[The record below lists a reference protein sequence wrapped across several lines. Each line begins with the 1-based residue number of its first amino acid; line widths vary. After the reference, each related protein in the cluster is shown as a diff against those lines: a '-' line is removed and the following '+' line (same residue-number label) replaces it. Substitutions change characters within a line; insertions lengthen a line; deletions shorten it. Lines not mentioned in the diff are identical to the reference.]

1 MNNIEPIVLT
11 LTDEAETI
19 RLGED
24 LALALRVGDCL
35 ALSGDLG
42 AGKSTL
48 ARAFLRA
55 MADDDTLEV
64 PSPTFTLVQTYE
76 LRIAVAHFDLYR
88 IADGSELDELGLDEA
103 LNDGICLVEW
113 PEMAEAELPAHR
125 ITLRLTHQDSGRR
138 AEIFGPELAVA
149 RIRRVLFIRE
159 FLQQHGYGAHRRR
172 YLTGDASQRA
182 YETVLKD
189 DGRQYVLMDWPRRPE
204 GPAVLNGK
212 PYPKVA
218 HIAEDILPFVGVD
231 IYLQD
236 AGLRAPE
243 VLAADYDNGLLL
255 LEHLG
260 SQGVLSPEGEPISE
274 RYRVAIECLAHLH
287 AALPVRTEIKV
298 DAERIHVIPD
308 FDPVAMKIETRLIL
322 DWYLP
327 WLRGGEPVAE
337 ELLQEYGQIWDNLI
351 QQLGESERHLLLR
364 DVHSPNLIWRDHAE
378 GLDRIGL
385 IDFQDAMIGP
395 TAYDVASLVQDA
407 RVTVPDALGQQLLE
421 HYISLR
427 LAQGV
432 FDEAGFRKAF
442 AIMSAQRNCK
452 LAGLWVRLK
461 ERDGKPG
468 YMKHMPRT
476 LRYLSTVLQ
485 HPALAPLADWMAKT
499 GIDLSESRI

>member
-1 MNNIEPIVLT
+1 MNSCAPITLT
-11 LTDEAETI
+11 LADEAETI

-24 LALALRVGDCL
+24 LALALHVGDCL

-55 MADDDTLEV
+55 MADDEALEV
-64 PSPTFTLVQTYE
+64 PSPTFTLVQTYD
-76 LRIAVAHFDLYR
+76 LRIPVAHFDLYR
-88 IADGSELDELGLDEA
+88 IADGSELDELGLDES

-113 PEMAEAELPAHR
+113 PEMAEAELPADR
-125 ITLRLTHQDSGRR
+125 ITLRLTHQDAGRQ
-138 AEIFGPELAVA
+138 ADIEGPDAALE
-149 RIRRVLFIRE
+149 RIRRVLLIRN
-159 FLQQHGYGAHRRR
+159 FLKENGHTPDRRR

-182 YETVLKD
+182 YETVRPH
-189 DGRQYVLMDWPRRPE
+189 DGVPLVLMDWPRRAS
-204 GPAVLNGK
+204 GPAVLDGK

-218 HIAEDILPFVGVD
+218 HIAEDILPFVGID
-231 IYLQD
+231 LYLKQC
-236 AGLRAPE
+236 GLCAPD
-243 VLAADYDNGLLL
+243 VLAADYEHGLLL

-260 SQGVLSPEGEPISE
+260 SEGVLSPEGEPLPE
-274 RYRVAIECLAHLH
+274 RYRAAIECLAHLH
-287 AALPVRTEIKV
+287 ACLPVQKEIAV
-298 DAERIHVIPD
+298 DAGHVHLIPD

-327 WLRGGEPVAE
+327 SLRGGEPVAE
-337 ELLQEYGQIWDNLI
+337 NVREEYGQIWDSLI
-351 QQLGESERHLLLR
+351 GELSNAERHLLLR
-364 DVHSPNLIWRDHAE
+364 DFHSPNLIWRDQEQDLA
-378 GLDRIGL
+378 RIGL

-407 RVTVPDALGQQLLE
+407 RVTIPEALAHDLLE
-421 HYISLR
+421 HYVALR
-427 LAQGV
+427 HAQGA
-432 FDEAGFRKAF
+432 FDEHGFRKAF

-476 LRYLSTVLQ
+476 LRYLSTVLA

-499 GIDLSESRI
+499 GIVE